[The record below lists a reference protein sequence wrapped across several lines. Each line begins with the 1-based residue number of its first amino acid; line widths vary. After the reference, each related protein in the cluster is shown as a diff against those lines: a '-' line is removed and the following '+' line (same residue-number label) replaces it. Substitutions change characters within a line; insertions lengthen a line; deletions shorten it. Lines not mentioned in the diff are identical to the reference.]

1 MNAEFFDALDELEKL
16 KGIPKDYMIEKV
28 VVALTNAFKKETG
41 TDNVRVAIDP
51 VKKDVKV
58 YRQRTVVEEVT
69 NPKTEISLEEAKA
82 ISKRNAVGKVIEN
95 EVKTKNFG
103 RLSAQAAKNVIVQA
117 IRETERA
124 NTFREYEKKREEL
137 ITAIVTKSAD
147 ETGAVMIDT
156 GTSEALLIKNEQ
168 IPDETFEVGDR
179 IKVFVTE
186 VKKPESEGSIV
197 TLSRT
202 HPGLVKRLFEL
213 EIPEIADGTV
223 LIKNIA
229 REPGSRTKISV
240 YSEDPDV
247 DAVGSC
253 IGNHGL
259 RIGNIINEICGE
271 KIDVI
276 EYSEDHA
283 KYIASAL
290 SPAEVISVEFD
301 GEKSAKVTVSN
312 DQLSLAIGKEGQN
325 ARLAARLTGCKI
337 DIKGV

>member
-16 KGIPKDYMIEKV
+16 KGIPKDYMVEKV

-41 TDNVRVAIDP
+41 ADNVRVAIDP
-51 VKKDVKV
+51 VKRDIKV

-82 ISKRNAVGKVIEN
+82 ISKRNVVGKILEN

-124 NTFREYEKKREEL
+124 NTFREYEKKREEI

-156 GTSEALLIKNEQ
+156 GTSEAPLIQKEQ
-168 IPDETFEVGDR
+168 IPGETFEVGDR

-186 VKKPESEGSIV
+186 VKRPDSEGSIV

-202 HPGLVKRLFEL
+202 HPGLVKKLFEL

-223 LIKNIA
+223 VIKHLV
-229 REPGSRTKISV
+229 REAGSRTKIAV
-240 YSEDPDV
+240 CSEDPDV
-247 DAVGSC
+247 DAVGAC
-253 IGNHGL
+253 IGNHGM
-259 RIGNIINEICGE
+259 RIGSIVNELRGE
-271 KIDVI
+271 KIDII
-276 EYSEDHA
+276 EYSDNLGEF
-283 KYIASAL
+283 IARSL
-290 SPAEVISVEFD
+290 SPATISSVEFES
-301 GEKSAKVTVSN
+301 EKSAKVYVAN
-312 DQLSLAIGKEGQN
+312 DQLSLTIGKEGQN
-325 ARLAARLTGCKI
+325 ARLSARLTGCKI

>member
-1 MNAEFFDALDELEKL
+1 MNAEFFDALEELEKL

-186 VKKPESEGSIV
+186 VKRPESEGSIV

-247 DAVGSC
+247 DAVGAC

-325 ARLAARLTGCKI
+325 ARLAARLTSCKI

>member
-16 KGIPKDYMIEKV
+16 KGIPKDYMVEKV

-41 TDNVRVAIDP
+41 ADNVRVAIDP
-51 VKKDVKV
+51 VKRDIKV

-82 ISKRNAVGKVIEN
+82 ISKRNVVGKILEN

-117 IRETERA
+117 IRETERT
-124 NTFREYEKKREEL
+124 NTFREYEKKREEI

-156 GTSEALLIKNEQ
+156 GTSEAPLIQKEQ
-168 IPDETFEVGDR
+168 IPGETFEVGDR

-186 VKKPESEGSIV
+186 VKRPDSEGSIV

-202 HPGLVKRLFEL
+202 HPGLVKKLFEL

-223 LIKNIA
+223 VIKHLV
-229 REPGSRTKISV
+229 REAGSRTKIAV
-240 YSEDPDV
+240 CSEDPDV
-247 DAVGSC
+247 DAVGAC
-253 IGNHGL
+253 IGNHGM
-259 RIGNIINEICGE
+259 RIGSIVNELRGE
-271 KIDVI
+271 KIDII
-276 EYSEDHA
+276 EYSDNLGEF
-283 KYIASAL
+283 IARSL
-290 SPAEVISVEFD
+290 SPATISSVEFES
-301 GEKSAKVTVSN
+301 EKSAKVYVAN
-312 DQLSLAIGKEGQN
+312 DQLSLTIGKEGQN
-325 ARLAARLTGCKI
+325 ARLSARLTGCKI